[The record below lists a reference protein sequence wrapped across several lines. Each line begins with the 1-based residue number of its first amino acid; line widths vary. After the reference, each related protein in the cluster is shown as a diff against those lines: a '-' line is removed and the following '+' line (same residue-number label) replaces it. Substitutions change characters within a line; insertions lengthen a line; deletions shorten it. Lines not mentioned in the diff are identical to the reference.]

1 MSITT
6 LDTTQDLVLFRALS
20 IEEKRK
26 QVNKMSLS
34 NIHKLISA
42 DCCHDLEYD
51 IFNRIYYIDD
61 FKDYV
66 VFLLQKGLIGP
77 RQLTH
82 FQIEHLATT
91 DWGCSYLLANPNILN
106 NIYYAIEQLVA
117 NDNFEYSTL
126 FDAFSACNDYT
137 KLCFAYYSICYN
149 RPLSDQNI
157 ADLLNSCHYSL
168 PDWFIND
175 DRIKPVIERNFNLFF
190 NFESKQKMAFIN
202 MFRDYAPPDVI
213 TKYQTFLKLYNLRSE
228 IRKQVDFFLSSLILV
243 GEEDKLLACLT
254 GNVSYLDSGTTT
266 HVYCI
271 EDKVLKLN
279 MHKYCPD
286 TVKDLFL
293 IAPTQ
298 AIKITSKKHD
308 FDLAIEIQDNLSKT
322 RHGKTISK
330 HDVRKFLKELDKLG
344 YYTDD
349 PNNLDLKNDNFG
361 YLNDYHDANMTGVDS
376 YEELPK
382 WFKKRPI
389 VLYDIDKVYKKTYRE
404 N

>member
-61 FKDYV
+61 FEDYV

-106 NIYYAIEQLVA
+106 NIYYAVEQLVA

-202 MFRDYAPPDVI
+202 MFSDYASSEVI
-213 TKYQTFLKLYNLRSE
+213 TKYQPFLKLYNLRFE

-389 VLYDIDKVYKKTYRE
+389 VLYDIDKVYKKTHRE